1 MMKNLFFLTV
11 AVALTAVFAGC
22 NKNMDAPEVGVTING
37 VTWATRNVDA
47 PGKFA
52 NNPQDAGMFYQWNRK
67 KGWPVTGTVTGW
79 PTTPASGTTWA
90 TANDPCPTGW
100 RVPTKAELEALVAAG
115 TAFGTYDG
123 VNGVYAGSAPDRIFL
138 PLSGSRFSLD
148 GRIIYIG
155 DAGAYW
161 SSIQFDGSTAG
172 ALESFLSGNF
182 VAVFDD
188 TNKLY
193 GFSIRCVKK

>member
-1 MMKNLFFLTV
+1 MKNLFFLTV

-100 RVPTKAELEALVAAG
+100 RVPTKSELAALVAAG
-115 TAFGTYDG
+115 TTFGTYNG
-123 VNGVYAGSAPDRIFL
+123 VNGLYAGSAPDRIFL
-138 PLSGSRFSLD
+138 PLPGERSPASGAID
-148 GRIIYIG
+148 GIG
-155 DAGAYW
+155 KAGIYW
-161 SSIQFDGSTAG
+161 SSTQFNDGCAG
-172 ALESFLSGNF
+172 ALEFYLPGSS
-182 VAVFDD
+182 VRIYDD
-188 TNKLY
+188 LNKLC
-193 GFSIRCVKK
+193 GFSIRCVKN